1 MEWRRVI
8 PSSAKSLVIGPVHQ
22 LDPGLQRLLERDFL
36 SRAMQVVPGRLTEAE
51 MEEVD
56 WLVVAGSA
64 LTGAEQE
71 KLAHWLGRHAWSGL
85 IIPERPPVRATGGRP
100 ARRAGRPMVPGQEPD
115 KAVDEPSPDHLQAGP
130 FLLDVGNHTVS
141 CGSEEIHLR
150 PMEYLLM
157 AHFLEYPNRL
167 HHREELVEVLWGGH
181 SKVDLRTVDAHVA
194 RLRKAL
200 LACGQGQVIETVFR
214 FGYRFRPE
222 RAQPPQPPP
231 SLPAA

>member
-8 PSSAKSLVIGPVHQ
+8 PADAKRLVIGPVHQ
-22 LDPGLQRLLERDFL
+22 LDPGLKRLIERDFL
-36 SRAMQVVPGRLTEAE
+36 SRAIEVVPGGLTEAE

-56 WLVVAGSA
+56 WLVVAGAA

-71 KLAHWLGRHAWSGL
+71 KLARWLGRHAWSGL
-85 IIPERPPVRATGGRP
+85 IIPERLPVRGAGARP
-100 ARRAGRPMVPGQEPD
+100 ARLTGRPVVPDRRAD
-115 KAVDEPSPDHLQAGP
+115 KVMDEQSPARLSVGP
-130 FLLDVGNHTVS
+130 FLLDVMNHTVS
-141 CGSEEIHLR
+141 VGSEEIHLR

-167 HHREELVEVLWGGH
+167 HHREELVEVLWGGR
-181 SKVDLRTVDAHVA
+181 SQVDLRTVDAHVA

-200 LACGQGQVIETVFR
+200 LTCGQGQVIETVFR

-222 RAQPPQPPP
+222 RAQPPQPSPI
-231 SLPAA
+231 SS